1 MPALEAPEERLK
13 KFKYRGKDVSARRQE
28 RIAANLQLRKAKKDE
43 QALKR
48 RNIRQSSNDLVS
60 LISAKEVSYT
70 LEDIIKGVNS
80 SDPVLCFLA
89 TQAARKLLSQERNPP
104 LKSIIE
110 AGLIPK
116 LVEFLKMAPLPNLQ
130 FEAAWALT
138 NIASGTSEQTRAV
151 VMAGAIEP
159 LIELLSSPH
168 LTVCEQAVWALGN
181 IAGKTLP
188 DMKVQIFNPS
198 TWETGTSD
206 GPEFR
211 DDIISN
217 NAVPRLINLSS
228 TNIPITFL
236 RNITWTLSNLC
247 RNKNPYP
254 CEQAVMQ
261 MLPTLSQLL
270 QHHDNEILSDT
281 CWALSYLT
289 EGHNERIQSVVTMG
303 VLPRLVELMTSSE
316 LIILTPSLRTVGNIV
331 TGTEQQTQMAIDAG
345 MLKVLGQLLRHPK
358 SSIQKEAAW
367 AMSNVAAGPK
377 HHIQQLIMYNL
388 LPPLVTLLKNA
399 EFRVQKEAVW
409 TVANFAT
416 GASQSQLTMLFHS
429 GVLGPLLNLLTAPDM
444 KIVAIILDIISF
456 FFQRADRLHEKQKMY
471 LLMEEV
477 GGIEKIESLQLHQNC
492 HISQS
497 ALNIIEKH
505 FGEEENGDIFPN
517 PGLRV

>member
-1 MPALEAPEERLK
+1 M
-13 KFKYRGKDVSARRQE
+13 KDGPPVE
-28 RIAANLQLRKAKKDE
+28 H
-43 QALKR
+43 
-48 RNIRQSSNDLVS
+48 
-60 LISAKEVSYT
+60 
-70 LEDIIKGVNS
+70 IIKGVNS
-80 SDPVLCFLA
+80 SDPILCLLA
-89 TQAARKLLSQERNPP
+89 TQAARKLLSQEKNPP
-104 LKSIIE
+104 LKLMIE

-116 LVEFLKMAPLPNLQ
+116 LVEFLKATSFPNLQ

-138 NIASGTSEQTRAV
+138 NIASGTSEQTEAV
-151 VMAGAIEP
+151 VKGGAIQP

-181 IAGKTLP
+181 IAG
-188 DMKVQIFNPS
+188 
-198 TWETGTSD
+198 D

-211 DDIISN
+211 DSIISS
-217 NAVPRLINLSS
+217 NAIPRLLNLIS

-254 CEQAVMQ
+254 SEQAVMQ
-261 MLPTLSQLL
+261 ILPALSQLL
-270 QHHDNEILSDT
+270 QHYDNEILSDT

-289 EGHNERIQSVVTMG
+289 EGHNDRIQYVVAMG

-316 LIILTPSLRTVGNIV
+316 LVILTPSLRTVGNIV

-345 MLKVLGQLLRHPK
+345 MLKVLGQLLRHPR

-377 HHIQQLIMYNL
+377 HHIQQLIVCNL
-388 LPPLVTLLKNA
+388 LPPLIDLLQNG
-399 EFRVQKEAVW
+399 EFKIQKEAVW

-416 GASQSQLTMLFHS
+416 GASHSQLVTLFYS

-444 KIVAIILDIISF
+444 KIIVIILDIISYF
-456 FFQRADRLHEKQKMY
+456 LQEADKLNEKEK
-471 LLMEEV
+471 LCILMEEV
-477 GGIEKIESLQLHQNC
+477 GGIEKIESLLLHQNC
-492 HISQS
+492 QISQS
-497 ALNIIEKH
+497 ALSIIEKH
-505 FGEEENGDIFPN
+505 FGEEEDGINPSN

>member
-1 MPALEAPEERLK
+1 AYLK
-13 KFKYRGKDVSARRQE
+13 LYRK
-28 RIAANLQLRKAKKDE
+28 
-43 QALKR
+43 
-48 RNIRQSSNDLVS
+48 
-60 LISAKEVSYT
+60 
-70 LEDIIKGVNS
+70 
-80 SDPVLCFLA
+80 
-89 TQAARKLLSQERNPP
+89 KLLSQERNPP

-116 LVEFLKMAPLPNLQ
+116 LVEFLKMSPLPNLQ

-181 IAGKTLP
+181 IAG
-188 DMKVQIFNPS
+188 
-198 TWETGTSD
+198 D

-217 NAVPRLINLSS
+217 NAGTPPFTFCLLCTPSQIS
-228 TNIPITFL
+228 FL

-247 RNKNPYP
+247 RNKDPYP

-289 EGHNERIQSVVTMG
+289 EGHNERIHRVVTMG

-331 TGTEQQTQMAIDAG
+331 TGTEEQTQMAIDAG

-377 HHIQQLIMYNL
+377 HHIQQLIVYNL

-456 FFQRADRLHEKQKMY
+456 FFQRADRLHEKEKMY

-505 FGEEENGDIFPN
+505 FGEVSNTAMLPILSQ
-517 PGLRV
+517 GLLQRP

>member
-1 MPALEAPEERLK
+1 MPTLEAPEERLK
-13 KFKYRGKDVSARRQE
+13 KFKYRGKDVSMRRKE

-48 RNIRQSSNDLVS
+48 RNISQFSNDLVS
-60 LISAKEVSYT
+60 QVSVKE
-70 LEDIIKGVNS
+70 
-80 SDPVLCFLA
+80 
-89 TQAARKLLSQERNPP
+89 ERNPP
-104 LKSIIE
+104 LKLIIE

-116 LVEFLKMAPLPNLQ
+116 LVEFLKVAPLPNLQ

-151 VMAGAIEP
+151 VKGGAIQP

-181 IAGKTLP
+181 IAGMGKAFTPPFTFCLLCT
-188 DMKVQIFNPS
+188 PS
-198 TWETGTSD
+198 Q
-206 GPEFR
+206 
-211 DDIISN
+211 
-217 NAVPRLINLSS
+217 
-228 TNIPITFL
+228 ITFL

-261 MLPTLSQLL
+261 MLPALSQLL

-289 EGHNERIQSVVTMG
+289 EGHNERIHHVVAMG

-316 LIILTPSLRTVGNIV
+316 LIILTPSLRTVGNVV

-367 AMSNVAAGPK
+367 AMSN
-377 HHIQQLIMYNL
+377 
-388 LPPLVTLLKNA
+388 A

-416 GASQSQLTMLFHS
+416 GASQSQLTE
-429 GVLGPLLNLLTAPDM
+429 
-444 KIVAIILDIISF
+444 
-456 FFQRADRLHEKQKMY
+456 ADKLHEKEKLC
-471 LLMEEV
+471 LLMEEA

-492 HISQS
+492 HISQT

-505 FGEEENGDIFPN
+505 FG
-517 PGLRV
+517 